1 MEAAFYKSD
10 EPDETKSGRTAGV
23 EVSDEPTRTVVE
35 YWSIKRERGIPE
47 GLL

>member
-35 YWSIKRERGIPE
+35 WRSLTNERGIPE